1 MINEQGEWGK
11 PRRQGQRRKQEQR
24 QMISIDKLLDGDMR
38 KKPRRVQERRKA
50 EGDRRGRE

>member
-1 MINEQGEWGK
+1 MNKVNRGK

-50 EGDRRGRE
+50 KGDLS